1 VSLGKDAGGLWRRV
15 IVGQKRWPVLPA
27 RALGLRRAGVLGI
40 VVAGLFV
47 GGCGSEG
54 IPDDSGASRGRELF
68 LGEGQCAGCHTLA
81 DAGSQSSIGPNLDEA
96 FEYVRREGFDE
107 SSIRSLVRNQIA
119 YPVEDP
125 VTGETGMPA
134 NLVEGEDADAVAAY
148 VASVAGTGAS
158 ARGGAGGRITATEGK
173 EIFSAAGCGS
183 CHVLADAGTSGTIGP
198 NLDQSQP
205 TVELAI
211 DRVTNGSG
219 QMPSFGD
226 RLNEAQIR
234 AVARYVNEAAG
245 G

>member
-1 VSLGKDAGGLWRRV
+1 VPRRV
-15 IVGQKRWPVLPA
+15 
-27 RALGLRRAGVLGI
+27 GVLGFA
-40 VVAGLFV
+40 VVALV
-47 GGCGSEG
+47 AAGCGSEG

-68 LGEGQCAGCHTLA
+68 LNEGQCGGCHTLA
-81 DAGSQSSIGPNLDEA
+81 DAGSQSRIGPNLDDA
-96 FEYVRREGFDE
+96 FEHARREGFDE

-134 NLVEGEDADAVAAY
+134 NLVEGDDADAVAAY

-158 ARGGAGGRITATEGK
+158 PQGGAGGRITATQGK

-183 CHVLADAGTSGTIGP
+183 CHVLADAGTTGTIGP
-198 NLDQSQP
+198 NLDQTKP
-205 TVELAI
+205 AVELAI

-219 QMPSFGD
+219 QMPSFRD

-234 AVARYVNEAAG
+234 AVAEYVNQAAG
-245 G
+245 N

>member
-1 VSLGKDAGGLWRRV
+1 VLLRV
-15 IVGQKRWPVLPA
+15 G
-27 RALGLRRAGVLGI
+27 ALGFV
-40 VVAGLFV
+40 VVAVLTA
-47 GGCGSEG
+47 GCGSEG
-54 IPDDSGASRGRELF
+54 IPDDSGASRGKELF
-68 LGEGQCAGCHTLA
+68 VGEGQCAACHTLA
-81 DAGSQSSIGPNLDEA
+81 DAGSQSSIGPNLDDA
-96 FEYVRREGFDE
+96 FEHARREGFDE

-158 ARGGAGGRITATEGK
+158 AQGAAGGRIQAKEGK
-173 EIFSAAGCGS
+173 AIFTEAGCGS

-205 TVELAI
+205 AVELAI

-219 QMPSFGD
+219 QMPSFRD
-226 RLNEAQIR
+226 RLSEAQIR
-234 AVARYVNEAAG
+234 AVAEYVSQAAG
-245 G
+245 K